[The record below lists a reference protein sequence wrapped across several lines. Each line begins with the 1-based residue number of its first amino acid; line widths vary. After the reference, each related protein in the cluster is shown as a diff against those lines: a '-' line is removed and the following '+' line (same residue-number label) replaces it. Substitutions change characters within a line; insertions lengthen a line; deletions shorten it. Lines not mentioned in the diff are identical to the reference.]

1 LRIWWGEE
9 GESPVNEESES
20 EVEPVVKSE
29 SEDESPVKEESEPEC
44 DLFGNCESEDERQ
57 SDFTEPCTAAPE
69 PATGDWST
77 SVHFKYFADA
87 SVNYY

>member
-1 LRIWWGEE
+1 LIENDLRIWWGEE

-20 EVEPVVKSE
+20 EVEP
-29 SEDESPVKEESEPEC
+29 DEP
-44 DLFGNCESEDERQ
+44 Q
-57 SDFTEPCTAAPE
+57 ADFTEPCTAAPE

>member
-9 GESPVNEESES
+9 GESPVSEESET
-20 EVEPVVKSE
+20 EVEPEAKSE
-29 SEDESPVKEESEPEC
+29 SEDESPE
-44 DLFGNCESEDERQ
+44 
-57 SDFTEPCTAAPE
+57 TCTAAPE

-87 SVNYY
+87 SVNYF